1 MEAIVPLYQTRAK
14 TLLEMAEQ
22 AAFFFHDA
30 ATLPYDQGA
39 VAKFITSETTPHL
52 VALAQRMEILPAFD
66 QKSLE
71 EMVAAYLEETGLK
84 FKILAQPMRVAI
96 TGTTTSPGL
105 FETMAV
111 LGKEQTIARFK
122 RALELI

>member
-1 MEAIVPLYQTRAK
+1 
-14 TLLEMAEQ
+14 
-22 AAFFFHDA
+22 
-30 ATLPYDQGA
+30 
-39 VAKFITSETTPHL
+39 
-52 VALAQRMEILPAFD
+52 MEILPAFD

-105 FETMAV
+105 FETMTV